1 MDRYD
6 EGKHVHSTR
15 PEDDVRSTSLE
26 RDVRVVRTDE
36 EIRSMDPADPIAPM
50 DRDRNMPPAREVS
63 RDRDRSDDIDE
74 SPKRAGDILGLGGA
88 VVPKSSDDPSTEYDT
103 ESVAHR
109 RARNSVL
116 SDEHAGTGDIT
127 RTKGAT
133 GIDMGSG
140 GEGTDLE

>member
-15 PEDDVRSTSLE
+15 PEDDIRSTSIE
-26 RDVRVVRTDE
+26 RDMTVVRTDE
-36 EIRSMDPADPIAPM
+36 EIRSIDPADTMAPI
-50 DRDRNMPPAREVS
+50 DRDRERRSAADAA
-63 RDRDRSDDIDE
+63 RDRDRADDTDE

-88 VVPKSSDDPSTEYDT
+88 VVPKSSDDPSSEYDA
-103 ESVAHR
+103 ESVAQR

>member
-6 EGKHVHSTR
+6 EGKHVNSTR
-15 PEDDVRSTSLE
+15 QEDDVPSTSMD
-26 RDVRVVRTDE
+26 RDVRVVRIDE
-36 EIRSMDPADPIAPM
+36 EIRSMDPADRIAPM
-50 DRDRNMPPAREVS
+50 DRDREMSSPREVV
-63 RDRDRSDDIDE
+63 RDRDGSDDVDD

-88 VVPKSSDDPSTEYDT
+88 VVPKSADDPSTEYDA

-109 RARNSVL
+109 RARNAVL
-116 SDEHAGTGDIT
+116 SDEPAGTGDIT